1 MAGNIVNRTFP
12 RGKSQ
17 SMQILA
23 IFGLIAASIILI
35 GSQLLPIFL
44 QRASKLHAQK
54 VVETEKQLDKMFI
67 EINRQKL
74 LLWYAVTPLIMGII
88 GFLLLRS
95 LGLALLAGAVSFIFP
110 SLIIGNLKAKRR
122 MRFQS
127 QLSDG
132 IMVLSSSLKGGL
144 SLMQAMEV
152 VVEEMPVPFSQE
164 FGLVLRENKIGVP
177 LEQSL
182 KHLHERMHF
191 EELDLVINSILVSKE
206 TGGDLTKVLARLSVT
221 LRDNRKL
228 KENIKTLTLQGRLQ
242 GIIMSILPFF
252 FVVWVVSFNRN
263 HFDIML
269 NSESGRILLIIAA
282 CLQLVGIFLIHKFS
296 KIDI

>member
-1 MAGNIVNRTFP
+1 
-12 RGKSQ
+12 
-17 SMQILA
+17 MQILA
-23 IFGLIAASIILI
+23 IFGLIIASIILI
-35 GSQLLPIFL
+35 VSQLLPIFL
-44 QRASKLHAQK
+44 QRASTLHTKK
-54 VVETEKQLDKMFI
+54 VAEAEKQLDKMFI
-67 EINRQKL
+67 QVNRQKL
-74 LLWYAVTPLIMGII
+74 ILWYTVTPLILGVL
-88 GFLLLRS
+88 GFLFLRS
-95 LGLALLAGAVSFIFP
+95 LGLALLVGAVSFIFP

-177 LEQSL
+177 LEESL
-182 KHLHERMHF
+182 RHLHERMHF

-228 KENIKTLTLQGRLQ
+228 KESIKTLTLQGKLQ
-242 GIIMSILPFF
+242 GIIMSVLPFF
-252 FVVWVVSFNRN
+252 FVAWVISFNRS

-269 NSESGRILLIIAA
+269 NSDTGRILLIVAV
-282 CLQLVGIFLIHKFS
+282 CLQIVGIFLIYKFS